1 MQQTKVNKVLLRSIH
16 IRNAII
22 KESNVHTKIHNS
34 DIACAITPHCSPNF
48 SILLK
53 PGYLAEIAMSKIS
66 SPFLIRPTLL
76 ALAAAACASASAQQ
90 ATQTMS
96 EVVVSA
102 SGFEQDIKE
111 APASITVITRKQLEE
126 KRVSNLAQALED
138 VEGVDVG
145 AGTDKTGGP
154 NISIR
159 GMGADYTLILID
171 GRRQN
176 AAGNVTP
183 NDFGGTQTSF
193 IPPVSAI
200 ERIEVIRG
208 PMSTLYGSDAM
219 GGVINIITRKV
230 SKTWG
235 GSITVD
241 GSLQQESAFGDTYG
255 GKFYLSGPIKQDVL
269 GLALRG
275 STQHREAAD
284 ISYINHNGTLIVPT
298 MGSNPVKSDINT
310 FGARLAFT
318 PNRQHDIILDVETGR
333 QTYDNSHGQMGTLGA
348 RGGYGPE
355 QKFNRDQWSL
365 AHTGR
370 YGFGVWDTSYMENT
384 TETIGRINPLSLGG
398 AGLPGAGLPRTLES
412 TSKVLDSKLVMPWG
426 NHLTTIGG
434 QWMEAEMIDGVS
446 TEGKWEFTQK
456 ALFAEDEWSLADTFK
471 LTLGARYDHHSEFG
485 SKVSPRAYGV
495 WTATPQWTV
504 KGGVSNGYRTPKL
517 EQLTPGIYG
526 FGRQGALPLLGSP
539 DLKPE
544 TSRST
549 ELGIHFDDAQ
559 QRFAGGITLF
569 HNKFKDKIST
579 GDPVPNCIY
588 TPSPNLPGCVNV
600 GNWPTIAEFGQSIN
614 IDSAVTRG
622 VELTG
627 RYTINKAW
635 STNANYTYTKS
646 EQKSGVNAGQP
657 LTDTPKHA
665 LNLRLDWKPTTQWNA
680 WVRAEYRSERY
691 RGNPATDL
699 ATQALGDYKAYTQ
712 FHLGGSYQ
720 VTPKFALNAA
730 IYNLFNK
737 NFIDYGS
744 YRSAPTTIT
753 YSNRYRNPQEGRRLW
768 VSGTYEF

>member
-1 MQQTKVNKVLLRSIH
+1 MSKK
-16 IRNAII
+16 
-22 KESNVHTKIHNS
+22 
-34 DIACAITPHCSPNF
+34 SPVF
-48 SILLK
+48 SIK
-53 PGYLAEIAMSKIS
+53 
-66 SPFLIRPTLL
+66 PTLL
-76 ALAAAACASASAQQ
+76 AVAAAACASAAAQE
-90 ATQTMS
+90 ASQTLS

-235 GSITVD
+235 GSITLD
-241 GSLQQESAFGDTYG
+241 GSLQEESSFGDTYG

-275 STQHREAAD
+275 SNANRESAD
-284 ISYINHNGTLIVPT
+284 ITYLDDLGAEVTPG
-298 MGSNPVKSDINT
+298 MAANPVKSEINT
-310 FGARLAFT
+310 LGVRLSLT
-318 PNRQHDIILDVETGR
+318 PNRQHDIILDVESGR
-333 QTYDNSHGQMGTLGA
+333 QRYDNSKGQMGTLGA
-348 RGGYGPE
+348 AGGYTQE
-355 QKFNRDQWSL
+355 QKYNRDQWSL
-365 AHTGR
+365 SHTGR
-370 YGFGVWDTSYMENT
+370 YAFGVWDTSYMENK
-384 TETIGRINPLSLGG
+384 TETIGRINPTTLTG
-398 AGLPGAGLPRTLES
+398 AGLSGGGLPRQLET
-412 TSKVLDSKLVMPWG
+412 TSKVLDSKVVMPLG
-426 NHLTTIGG
+426 NHLTTLGG
-434 QWMEAEMIDGVS
+434 QYMQVEMIDGVS
-446 TEGKWEFTQK
+446 TTGKWNFKQH
-456 ALFAEDEWSLADTFK
+456 ALFAEDEWSLTDSFK
-471 LTLGARYDHHSEFG
+471 LTLGGRYDHHSEFG
-485 SKVSPRAYGV
+485 SHFSPRIYGA
-495 WTATPQWTV
+495 WKANSFWTV
-504 KGGVSNGYRTPKL
+504 KGGVSEGYKTPRV
-517 EQLTPGIYG
+517 EQLSPGING
-526 FGRQGALPLLGSP
+526 FGRQGALPLIGNP
-539 DLKPE
+539 DLTPE

-549 ELGIHFDDAQ
+549 ELSFQFDDAQ
-559 QRFAGGITLF
+559 RFSGGITLF
-569 HNKFKDKIST
+569 NNEFKDKIAS
-579 GDPVPNCIY
+579 GDPRPNCTYTTLPNQPNCI
-588 TPSPNLPGCVNV
+588 NV

-614 IDSAVTRG
+614 IDEAVTRG
-622 VELTG
+622 IELNG
-627 RYTINKAW
+627 RYVINSAW
-635 STNANYTYTKS
+635 SSSANYTYTES
-646 EQKSGVNAGQP
+646 EQKSGENKGEP

-665 LNLRLDWKPTTQWNA
+665 FNLRFDWKPSTQWSA
-680 WVRAEYRSERY
+680 WARAEYRSERY
-691 RGNPATDL
+691 RGNPNSSDAAT
-699 ATQALGDYKAYTQ
+699 AAAAQALGDYKAFTQ
-712 FHLGGSYQ
+712 FHIGGSYKPSKQ
-720 VTPKFALNAA
+720 LTFNAA

-737 NFIDYGS
+737 NFVDYGS
-744 YRSAPTTIT
+744 YQYINRGAMTTA

>member
-1 MQQTKVNKVLLRSIH
+1 MAAPIPPVPRRTALPSTVSMPALL
-16 IRNAII
+16 AG
-22 KESNVHTKIHNS
+22 
-34 DIACAITPHCSPNF
+34 F
-48 SILLK
+48 
-53 PGYLAEIAMSKIS
+53 AMSKKS
-66 SPFLIRPTLL
+66 SALFLQPTLL
-76 ALAAAACASASAQQ
+76 ALAAAACASAVAQES
-90 ATQTMS
+90 TQSLS

-111 APASITVITRKQLEE
+111 APASITVITREKLEE
-126 KRVSNLAQALED
+126 KRVNNLAQALED
-138 VEGVDVG
+138 IEGVDVG

-159 GMGADYTLILID
+159 GMPSDYTLILID

-176 AAGNVTP
+176 VAGNVAP
-183 NDFGGTQTSF
+183 NDFGSTQTSF

-230 SKTWG
+230 GKTWG

-241 GSLQQESAFGDTYG
+241 GSLQEESAFGDTYG
-255 GKFYLSGPIKQDVL
+255 GKFYLSGPIKQDLL

-284 ISYINHNGTLIVPT
+284 ITYTNNNGAVIVPT

-310 FGARLAFT
+310 FGARLALT
-318 PNRQHDIILDVETGR
+318 PNRQHDIILDIEAGR
-333 QTYDNSHGQMGTLGA
+333 QTYDNSRGQMGTLGA
-348 RGGYGPE
+348 VGGYAAE
-355 QKFNRDQWSL
+355 QKYNRDQWSL

-370 YGFGVWDTSYMENT
+370 YSFGVWDTSYMANT
-384 TETIGRINPLSLGG
+384 TETIGRINPLTLNG
-398 AGLPGAGLPRTLES
+398 AGLPGAGLPRTLET
-412 TSKVLDSKLVMPWG
+412 TSKVLDTKLVTPWG
-426 NHLTTIGG
+426 NHLTTVGG
-434 QWMEAEMIDGVS
+434 QWIDAEMVDGVS
-446 TEGKWEFTQK
+446 TAGRWEFTQK
-456 ALFAEDEWSLADTFK
+456 ALFAEDEWSLAETFK

-485 SKVSPRAYGV
+485 SKVSPRVYGV
-495 WTATPQWTV
+495 WAAAPQWTV

-517 EQLTPGIYG
+517 EQLTPGISG
-526 FGRQGALPLLGSP
+526 FGRQGALPLIGSP

-549 ELGIHFDDAQ
+549 ELGIHFDDAN

-569 HNKFKDKIST
+569 HNKFKDKIAT
-579 GDPVPNCIY
+579 GEPIANCSWAV
-588 TPSPNLPGCVNV
+588 SPNQPGCVNV
-600 GNWPTIAEFGQSIN
+600 GNWPTIEEFGQSIN

-622 VELTG
+622 IELTG
-627 RYTINKAW
+627 RYTINQAW

-646 EQKSGVNAGQP
+646 EQKSGASAGLP

-665 LNLRLDWKPTTQWNA
+665 LNLRLDWKPTAQWNA
-680 WVRAEYRSERY
+680 WARAEYRSERY
-691 RGNPATDL
+691 RGNPATDA
-699 ATQALGDYKAYTQ
+699 ATRALGDYKAYAQ
-712 FHLGGSYQ
+712 FHIGGSYRA
-720 VTPKFALNAA
+720 TPQFTLNAA

-737 NFIDYGS
+737 NFVDYGA
-744 YRSAPTTIT
+744 YQNGATTA